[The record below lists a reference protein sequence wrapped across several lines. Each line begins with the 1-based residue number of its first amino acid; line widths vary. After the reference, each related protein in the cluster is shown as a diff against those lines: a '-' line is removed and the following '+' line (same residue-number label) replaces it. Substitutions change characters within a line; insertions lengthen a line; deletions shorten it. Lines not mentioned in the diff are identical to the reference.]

1 MERESVPYLEM
12 AAVAV
17 GDSNIGSVFVLFRV
31 SAD

>member
-12 AAVAV
+12 AAVTV
-17 GDSNIGSVFVLFRV
+17 GDSNTGSVFVLFRI